1 MKKRGTPLGLIGV
14 VLIIV
19 GCLFLSLLAR
29 VTKGTLREL
38 PQRQIRPMVKRFT
51 GRELPGKAEDLRAI
65 FHSYRGLEL
74 IFVVFQTNQE
84 GCSYILDAFVGKHV
98 KMHEF
103 PHAENNTFEWHG
115 MADFS
120 TGCRYQKQLG
130 VVLFDEDLIGRI
142 RRDDLEYVNTGRYPT
157 DAVTGYYLAGAS
169 FDPSSK
175 IWCHYAVVVFKDQGL
190 VYICAEQVPKGVYFR

>member
-1 MKKRGTPLGLIGV
+1 MGKTGILIRLIALITIPT
-14 VLIIV
+14 VLM
-19 GCLFLSLLAR
+19 CLSCSRRSSAD
-29 VTKGTLREL
+29 KHYREL
-38 PQRQIRPMVKRFT
+38 PQEEIRPLLKGIT
-51 GRELPGKAEDLRAI
+51 GRELPDKADDLRAI
-65 FHSYRGLEL
+65 LYSFSGLEEL
-74 IFVVFQTNQE
+74 FVAYQTDQE
-84 GCSYILDAFVGKHV
+84 GCLYILDAFGGEHV

-103 PHAENNTFEWHG
+103 PHADNNTFEWHG

-190 VYICAEQVPKGVYFR
+190 VYICAAK